1 MCEWVCVA
9 AHQWAHNKKF
19 KQHTKA
25 LQQQQQM
32 TCKKV
37 TTTKAEKCTRTTL
50 TAKGW
55 LKQLQQQQL
64 IQK

>member
-25 LQQQQQM
+25 LQQQQQIIDLQ
-32 TCKKV
+32 KSYNN
-37 TTTKAEKCTRTTL
+37 
-50 TAKGW
+50 KGRKMYKNNINSKR
-55 LKQLQQQQL
+55 LA
-64 IQK
+64 